1 MSDLYTYI
9 GQKIR
14 ELRENYG
21 AKGASQDEVA
31 KAVGTTANTVS
42 RWESATYKPSV
53 KDLYK
58 LSRFF
63 GVSIAVFI
71 PEIPEMEDTKLQA
84 LMSATGDLR
93 PEELEELIEYARFRK
108 ARREL
113 KNARKRKK

>member
-53 KDLYK
+53 NDLYK
-58 LSRFF
+58 
-63 GVSIAVFI
+63 VAVRENSDGT
-71 PEIPEMEDTKLQA
+71 PSGMEAD
-84 LMSATGDLR
+84 
-93 PEELEELIEYARFRK
+93 
-108 ARREL
+108 
-113 KNARKRKK
+113 

>member
-21 AKGASQDEVA
+21 AKGASQEEVA

-53 KDLYK
+53 RDLYK

-71 PEIPEMEDTKLQA
+71 PEMEDTQLQA

-93 PEELEELIEYARFRK
+93 PDELEELIEYARFRK
-108 ARREL
+108 ARRKL
-113 KNARKRKK
+113 KNVGKRKK